1 MCGTCGCQDPHHH
14 QIIRKPSENHIQE
27 GQHQNVH
34 EHKHGHSHDH
44 EHHEHAH
51 GTEINLEQDILAK
64 NNLLAERNRGF
75 LEAKGVFTLNLV
87 SSPGAGKTTLLE
99 RTIRDTG
106 STMHYAVIEG
116 DQQTMNDARRI
127 EKAGADVVQVNTGSG
142 CHLDAHMVN
151 HAMKKLALNDNTML
165 LIENVGNLVCPSL
178 FDLGETRRVV
188 VISVTEGDDKPQ
200 KYPYIFESSDI
211 CIINK
216 TDLLPYVEFDTK
228 KFKKYAAH
236 LNKSMT
242 FFEVSATTGKGLDV
256 WFSWLK
262 EQSGASG

>member
-1 MCGTCGCQDPHHH
+1 MCGTCGCQDHHH
-14 QIIRKPSENHIQE
+14 QTIRKPSD
-27 GQHQNVH
+27 V
-34 EHKHGHSHDH
+34 HDH
-44 EHHEHAH
+44 ESQYQHAH
-51 GTEINLEQDILAK
+51 GPDHHQHTHGTEVRLEQDILAK

-75 LEAKGVFTLNLV
+75 LEGRGVFTLNLV

-99 RTIRDTG
+99 RMICDTE
-106 STMHYAVIEG
+106 TAMQYAVIEG

-151 HAMKKLALNDNTML
+151 HAMKKLALNDNTVL

-178 FDLGETRRVV
+178 FDLGETKRVV

-216 TDLLPYVEFDTK
+216 TDLLPYVEFDTN
-228 KFKKYAAH
+228 KFKAYASH

-242 FFEVSATTGKGLDV
+242 FFEVSATTGEGLDT
-256 WFSWLK
+256 WYSWLK
-262 EQSGASG
+262 EQSGV